1 MKYLAII
8 LALFARVIAGTASY
22 SGTIPLTY
30 QVTDATNVIAI
41 PKFNISGAVLTA
53 VTVEVQGYMTNR
65 LFAEN
70 LSGLAN
76 IITVSNVS
84 SITVVAPNV
93 PVITGDLTNGDTV
106 PLYRFDGTDDFLGL
120 SGFSIGADV
129 EIEDEENATS
139 LGAWKGSG
147 TVPVEVR
154 FKAQSTYAGPAAAH
168 FATETQ
174 ASACVTVKYTYDE
187 PCGPLK
193 PRKKHHWR
201 YRRDQ

>member
-8 LALFARVIAGTASY
+8 LALFARVIAGTVSY

-41 PKFNISGAVLTA
+41 PKFNISDAVLTA

-65 LFAEN
+65 LFLEN
-70 LSGLAN
+70 RSGLAN
-76 IITVSNVS
+76 IATVSNVS
-84 SITVVAPNV
+84 SITVAAPNV

-120 SGFSIGADV
+120 SGFSIGADA

-147 TVPVEVR
+147 TVLVEVR
-154 FKAQSTYAGPAAAH
+154 FKAQSTYAASVPH
-168 FATETQ
+168 FKTETQ

-193 PRKKHHWR
+193 PRRKHHWR